1 MKLSLRQKTVCM
13 ILLLA
18 LALTITAAAVGY
30 DVYAGTMD
38 AHYQMLAM
46 NVSKTAA
53 SLVNAEEVGELVAQV
68 MEIYR
73 KDPAP
78 TYDSDEE
85 WAEYLSQYTGISE
98 QESFTTLYDTLYK
111 IKTANNVLSLY
122 ISYMDSESMTGIYII
137 DADKT
142 ETGCPTGTWDIIYP
156 QNYEAMKHP
165 ENGFEA
171 YITDTE
177 EYGWLCS
184 AGAAVL
190 DDSGKA
196 VAHVFTD
203 ISMESVMADRQAFL
217 MRLCAILIGITTVIT
232 LALIKVVN
240 TALVKPINSLASAA
254 SSYVEAKEEGEVS
267 ALALLDIHTG
277 DEVENLSHALKRM
290 ERDINGYIENLTH
303 VTAEKERIGAEL
315 SVATHIQAS
324 MLPCIFPAF
333 PNRREFDI
341 YATMTPAK
349 EVGGDFYDFFLVD
362 DDHLALV
369 MADVSGKGV
378 PAALF
383 MMISKTLLKSAAQSG
398 LSPKAV
404 LEKVNDQL
412 CENNEAEMFVTVWLG
427 ILEISTGKMKC
438 ANAGHEYPSIMRKGG
453 SFELFKDK
461 HGFVLAGM
469 EGARY
474 REYELELDAGDRLVV
489 YTDGVPEATNAS
501 NTLYGTD
508 RMLRALNAAEG
519 GSCRQLLE
527 ALHRDVDE
535 FAGGADQF
543 NDITMLCIEMK
554 SSGMKKIN
562 LAPTLEQLPQATDF
576 FEGILAEAGAS
587 MKVIAQVNVAVD
599 EIFSNIARYS
609 GATGVVLGCSL
620 KDGRATLRFSDNG
633 RPYDPTE
640 KPDPDTTQ
648 SAEEREVGGLGIF
661 MVKKLMDEVTYE
673 YADGSNILTL
683 VKSL

>member
-53 SLVNAEEVGELVAQV
+53 SLVNAEEVRELVAQV

-362 DDHLALV
+362 DDHLAV
-369 MADVSGKGV
+369 VIADVSGKGV

-383 MMISKTLLKSAAQSG
+383 MVIAKTLIKDHTQSG
-398 LSPKAV
+398 KPPEEV
-404 LEKVNDQL
+404 FTEVNRQL
-412 CENNEAEMFVTVWLG
+412 CEANDENLFVTAWMGV
-427 ILEISTGKMKC
+427 LEISTGKLVYV
-438 ANAGHEYPSIMRKGG
+438 NAGHNSPVIGRKNGETEFLR
-453 SFELFKDK
+453 SRP
-461 HGFVLAGM
+461 GFVLAGLDFTK
-469 EGARY
+469 Y
-474 REYELELDAGDRLVV
+474 RAGSLELMPGDLLYL
-489 YTDGVPEATNAS
+489 YTDGVTEAM
-501 NTLYGTD
+501 NTAQELYGEERLKRTLD
-508 RMLRALNAAEG
+508 ANVSAAPEEIFKAVKKD
-519 GSCRQLLE
+519 L
-527 ALHRDVDE
+527 DDFV
-535 FAGGADQF
+535 ADAPQF
-543 NDITMLCIEMK
+543 DDITMLAMRYL
-554 SSGMKKIN
+554 GR
-562 LAPTLEQLPQATDF
+562 
-576 FEGILAEAGAS
+576 EGG
-587 MKVIAQVNVAVD
+587 
-599 EIFSNIARYS
+599 
-609 GATGVVLGCSL
+609 
-620 KDGRATLRFSDNG
+620 
-633 RPYDPTE
+633 
-640 KPDPDTTQ
+640 
-648 SAEEREVGGLGIF
+648 
-661 MVKKLMDEVTYE
+661 
-673 YADGSNILTL
+673 
-683 VKSL
+683 

>member
-53 SLVNAEEVGELVAQV
+53 SLVNAEEVRELVAQV

-73 KDPAP
+73 KDPAT
-78 TYDSDEE
+78 TYDSDKE

-362 DDHLALV
+362 DDHLAV
-369 MADVSGKGV
+369 VIADVSGTGV

-383 MMISKTLLKSAAQSG
+383 MVIAKTLIKDHTQSG
-398 LSPKAV
+398 KPPEEV
-404 LEKVNDQL
+404 FTEVNRQL
-412 CENNEAEMFVTVWLG
+412 CEANDENLFVTAWMGV
-427 ILEISTGKMKC
+427 LEISTGKLVYV
-438 ANAGHEYPSIMRKGG
+438 NAGHNPPVIGRKNGETEFLR
-453 SFELFKDK
+453 SRP
-461 HGFVLAGM
+461 GFVLAGLDFTK
-469 EGARY
+469 Y
-474 REYELELDAGDRLVV
+474 RAGSLELMPGDLLYL
-489 YTDGVPEATNAS
+489 YTDGVTEAM
-501 NTLYGTD
+501 NTAQELYGEERLKRTLD
-508 RMLRALNAAEG
+508 ANVSAAPEEIFKAVKKD
-519 GSCRQLLE
+519 L
-527 ALHRDVDE
+527 DDFV
-535 FAGGADQF
+535 ADAPQF
-543 NDITMLCIEMK
+543 DDITMLAMRYL
-554 SSGMKKIN
+554 GR
-562 LAPTLEQLPQATDF
+562 
-576 FEGILAEAGAS
+576 EGG
-587 MKVIAQVNVAVD
+587 
-599 EIFSNIARYS
+599 
-609 GATGVVLGCSL
+609 
-620 KDGRATLRFSDNG
+620 
-633 RPYDPTE
+633 
-640 KPDPDTTQ
+640 
-648 SAEEREVGGLGIF
+648 
-661 MVKKLMDEVTYE
+661 
-673 YADGSNILTL
+673 
-683 VKSL
+683 

>member
-53 SLVNAEEVGELVAQV
+53 SLVNAEEIRELVAQV

-177 EYGWLCS
+177 EYDWLCS

-362 DDHLALV
+362 DDHLAV
-369 MADVSGKGV
+369 VIADVSGKGV

-383 MMISKTLLKSAAQSG
+383 MVIAKTLIKDHTQSG
-398 LSPKAV
+398 KPPEEV
-404 LEKVNDQL
+404 FTEVNRQL
-412 CENNEAEMFVTVWLG
+412 CEANDENLFVTAWMGV
-427 ILEISTGKMKC
+427 LEISTGKLVYV
-438 ANAGHEYPSIMRKGG
+438 NAGHNPPVIGRKNGETEFLR
-453 SFELFKDK
+453 SRP
-461 HGFVLAGM
+461 GFVLAGLDFTK
-469 EGARY
+469 Y
-474 REYELELDAGDRLVV
+474 RAGSLELMPGDLLYL
-489 YTDGVPEATNAS
+489 YTDGVTEAM
-501 NTLYGTD
+501 NTAQELYGEERLKRTLD
-508 RMLRALNAAEG
+508 ANVSAAPEEIFKAVKKD
-519 GSCRQLLE
+519 LDDFVAE
-527 ALHRDVDE
+527 AP
-535 FAGGADQF
+535 QF
-543 NDITMLCIEMK
+543 DDITMLAMRYL
-554 SSGMKKIN
+554 GR
-562 LAPTLEQLPQATDF
+562 
-576 FEGILAEAGAS
+576 EGG
-587 MKVIAQVNVAVD
+587 
-599 EIFSNIARYS
+599 
-609 GATGVVLGCSL
+609 
-620 KDGRATLRFSDNG
+620 
-633 RPYDPTE
+633 
-640 KPDPDTTQ
+640 
-648 SAEEREVGGLGIF
+648 
-661 MVKKLMDEVTYE
+661 
-673 YADGSNILTL
+673 
-683 VKSL
+683 

>member
-53 SLVNAEEVGELVAQV
+53 SLVNAEEVRELVAQV

-73 KDPAP
+73 KAPAP

-362 DDHLALV
+362 DDHLAV
-369 MADVSGKGV
+369 VIADVSGKGV

-383 MMISKTLLKSAAQSG
+383 MVIAKTLIKDHTQSG
-398 LSPKAV
+398 KPPEEV
-404 LEKVNDQL
+404 FTEVNRQL
-412 CENNEAEMFVTVWLG
+412 CEANDENLFVTAWMGV
-427 ILEISTGKMKC
+427 LEISTGKLVYV
-438 ANAGHEYPSIMRKGG
+438 NAGHNPPVIGRKNGETEFLR
-453 SFELFKDK
+453 SRP
-461 HGFVLAGM
+461 GFVLAGLDFTK
-469 EGARY
+469 Y
-474 REYELELDAGDRLVV
+474 RAGSLELMPGDLLYL
-489 YTDGVPEATNAS
+489 YTDGVTEAM
-501 NTLYGTD
+501 NTAQELYGEERLKRTLD
-508 RMLRALNAAEG
+508 ANVSAAPEEIFKAVKKD
-519 GSCRQLLE
+519 L
-527 ALHRDVDE
+527 DDFV
-535 FAGGADQF
+535 ADAPQF
-543 NDITMLCIEMK
+543 DDITMLAMRYL
-554 SSGMKKIN
+554 GR
-562 LAPTLEQLPQATDF
+562 
-576 FEGILAEAGAS
+576 EGG
-587 MKVIAQVNVAVD
+587 
-599 EIFSNIARYS
+599 
-609 GATGVVLGCSL
+609 
-620 KDGRATLRFSDNG
+620 
-633 RPYDPTE
+633 
-640 KPDPDTTQ
+640 
-648 SAEEREVGGLGIF
+648 
-661 MVKKLMDEVTYE
+661 
-673 YADGSNILTL
+673 
-683 VKSL
+683 

>member
-53 SLVNAEEVGELVAQV
+53 SLVNAEEVRELVAQV

-217 MRLCAILIGITTVIT
+217 MRLCATLIGITTVIT

-362 DDHLALV
+362 DDHLAV
-369 MADVSGKGV
+369 VIADVSGKGV

-383 MMISKTLLKSAAQSG
+383 MVIAKTLIKDHTQSG
-398 LSPKAV
+398 KPPEEV
-404 LEKVNDQL
+404 FTEVNRQL
-412 CENNEAEMFVTVWLG
+412 CEANDENLFVTAWMGV
-427 ILEISTGKMKC
+427 LEISTGKLVYV
-438 ANAGHEYPSIMRKGG
+438 NAGHNPPVIGRKNGETEFLR
-453 SFELFKDK
+453 SRP
-461 HGFVLAGM
+461 GFVLAGLDFTK
-469 EGARY
+469 Y
-474 REYELELDAGDRLVV
+474 RAGSLELMPGDLLYL
-489 YTDGVPEATNAS
+489 YTDGVTEAM
-501 NTLYGTD
+501 NTAQELYGEERLKRTLD
-508 RMLRALNAAEG
+508 ANVSAAPEEIFKAVKKD
-519 GSCRQLLE
+519 L
-527 ALHRDVDE
+527 DDFV
-535 FAGGADQF
+535 ADAPQF
-543 NDITMLCIEMK
+543 DDITMLAMRYL
-554 SSGMKKIN
+554 GR
-562 LAPTLEQLPQATDF
+562 
-576 FEGILAEAGAS
+576 EGG
-587 MKVIAQVNVAVD
+587 
-599 EIFSNIARYS
+599 
-609 GATGVVLGCSL
+609 
-620 KDGRATLRFSDNG
+620 
-633 RPYDPTE
+633 
-640 KPDPDTTQ
+640 
-648 SAEEREVGGLGIF
+648 
-661 MVKKLMDEVTYE
+661 
-673 YADGSNILTL
+673 
-683 VKSL
+683 

>member
-53 SLVNAEEVGELVAQV
+53 SLVNAEEVRELVAQV

-85 WAEYLSQYTGISE
+85 WAEYLSQYTDISE

-362 DDHLALV
+362 DDHLAV
-369 MADVSGKGV
+369 VIADVSGKGV

-383 MMISKTLLKSAAQSG
+383 MVIAKTLIKDHTQSG
-398 LSPKAV
+398 KPPEEV
-404 LEKVNDQL
+404 FTEVNRQL
-412 CENNEAEMFVTVWLG
+412 CEANDENLFVTAWMGV
-427 ILEISTGKMKC
+427 LEISTGKLVYV
-438 ANAGHEYPSIMRKGG
+438 NAGHNPPVIGRKNGETEFLR
-453 SFELFKDK
+453 SRP
-461 HGFVLAGM
+461 GFVLAGLDFTK
-469 EGARY
+469 Y
-474 REYELELDAGDRLVV
+474 RAGSLELMPGDLLYL
-489 YTDGVPEATNAS
+489 YTDGVTEATNTAQE
-501 NTLYGTD
+501 LYGEERLKRTLD
-508 RMLRALNAAEG
+508 ANVSAAPEEIFKAVKKD
-519 GSCRQLLE
+519 L
-527 ALHRDVDE
+527 DDFV
-535 FAGGADQF
+535 ADAPQF
-543 NDITMLCIEMK
+543 DDITMLAMRYL
-554 SSGMKKIN
+554 GR
-562 LAPTLEQLPQATDF
+562 
-576 FEGILAEAGAS
+576 EGG
-587 MKVIAQVNVAVD
+587 
-599 EIFSNIARYS
+599 
-609 GATGVVLGCSL
+609 
-620 KDGRATLRFSDNG
+620 
-633 RPYDPTE
+633 
-640 KPDPDTTQ
+640 
-648 SAEEREVGGLGIF
+648 
-661 MVKKLMDEVTYE
+661 
-673 YADGSNILTL
+673 
-683 VKSL
+683 

>member
-38 AHYQMLAM
+38 AHYQMLAI

-362 DDHLALV
+362 DDHLAV
-369 MADVSGKGV
+369 VIADVSGKGV

-383 MMISKTLLKSAAQSG
+383 MVIAKTLIKDHTQSG
-398 LSPKAV
+398 KPPEEV
-404 LEKVNDQL
+404 FTEVNRQL
-412 CENNEAEMFVTVWLG
+412 CEANDENLFVTAWMGV
-427 ILEISTGKMKC
+427 LEISTGKLVYV
-438 ANAGHEYPSIMRKGG
+438 NAGHNPPVIGRKNGETEFLR
-453 SFELFKDK
+453 SRP
-461 HGFVLAGM
+461 GFVLAGLDFTK
-469 EGARY
+469 Y
-474 REYELELDAGDRLVV
+474 RAGSLELMPGDLLYL
-489 YTDGVPEATNAS
+489 YTDGVTEAM
-501 NTLYGTD
+501 NTAQELYGEERLKRTLD
-508 RMLRALNAAEG
+508 ANVSAAPEEIFKAVKKD
-519 GSCRQLLE
+519 L
-527 ALHRDVDE
+527 DDFV
-535 FAGGADQF
+535 ADAPQF
-543 NDITMLCIEMK
+543 DDITMLAMRYL
-554 SSGMKKIN
+554 GR
-562 LAPTLEQLPQATDF
+562 
-576 FEGILAEAGAS
+576 EGG
-587 MKVIAQVNVAVD
+587 
-599 EIFSNIARYS
+599 
-609 GATGVVLGCSL
+609 
-620 KDGRATLRFSDNG
+620 
-633 RPYDPTE
+633 
-640 KPDPDTTQ
+640 
-648 SAEEREVGGLGIF
+648 
-661 MVKKLMDEVTYE
+661 
-673 YADGSNILTL
+673 
-683 VKSL
+683 

>member
-53 SLVNAEEVGELVAQV
+53 SLVNAEEVRELVAQV

-78 TYDSDEE
+78 TYDSDEA

-184 AGAAVL
+184 AGAALL

-362 DDHLALV
+362 DDHLAV
-369 MADVSGKGV
+369 VIADVSGKGV

-383 MMISKTLLKSAAQSG
+383 MVIAKTLIKDHTQSG
-398 LSPKAV
+398 KPPEEV
-404 LEKVNDQL
+404 FTEVNRQL
-412 CENNEAEMFVTVWLG
+412 CEANDENLFVTAWMGV
-427 ILEISTGKMKC
+427 LEISTGKLVYV
-438 ANAGHEYPSIMRKGG
+438 NAGHNPPVIGRKNGETEFLR
-453 SFELFKDK
+453 SRP
-461 HGFVLAGM
+461 GFVLAGLDFTK
-469 EGARY
+469 Y
-474 REYELELDAGDRLVV
+474 RAGSLELMPGDLLYL
-489 YTDGVPEATNAS
+489 YTDGVTEAM
-501 NTLYGTD
+501 NTAQELYGEERLKRTLD
-508 RMLRALNAAEG
+508 ANVSAAPEEIFKAVKKD
-519 GSCRQLLE
+519 L
-527 ALHRDVDE
+527 DDFV
-535 FAGGADQF
+535 ADAPQF
-543 NDITMLCIEMK
+543 DDITMLAMRYL
-554 SSGMKKIN
+554 GR
-562 LAPTLEQLPQATDF
+562 
-576 FEGILAEAGAS
+576 EGG
-587 MKVIAQVNVAVD
+587 
-599 EIFSNIARYS
+599 
-609 GATGVVLGCSL
+609 
-620 KDGRATLRFSDNG
+620 
-633 RPYDPTE
+633 
-640 KPDPDTTQ
+640 
-648 SAEEREVGGLGIF
+648 
-661 MVKKLMDEVTYE
+661 
-673 YADGSNILTL
+673 
-683 VKSL
+683 

>member
-53 SLVNAEEVGELVAQV
+53 SLVNAEEVRELVAQV

-111 IKTANNVLSLY
+111 IKPANNVLSLY

-362 DDHLALV
+362 DDHLAV
-369 MADVSGKGV
+369 VIADVSGKGV

-383 MMISKTLLKSAAQSG
+383 MVIAKTLIKDHTQSG
-398 LSPKAV
+398 KPPEEV
-404 LEKVNDQL
+404 FTEVNRQL
-412 CENNEAEMFVTVWLG
+412 CEANDENLFVTAWMGV
-427 ILEISTGKMKC
+427 LEISTGKLVYV
-438 ANAGHEYPSIMRKGG
+438 NAGHNPPVIGRKNGETEFLR
-453 SFELFKDK
+453 SRP
-461 HGFVLAGM
+461 GFVLAGLDFTK
-469 EGARY
+469 Y
-474 REYELELDAGDRLVV
+474 RAGSLELMPGDLLYL
-489 YTDGVPEATNAS
+489 YTDGVTEAM
-501 NTLYGTD
+501 NTAQELYGEERLKRTLD
-508 RMLRALNAAEG
+508 ANVSAAPEEIFKAVKKD
-519 GSCRQLLE
+519 L
-527 ALHRDVDE
+527 DDFV
-535 FAGGADQF
+535 ADAPQF
-543 NDITMLCIEMK
+543 DDITMLAMRYL
-554 SSGMKKIN
+554 GR
-562 LAPTLEQLPQATDF
+562 
-576 FEGILAEAGAS
+576 EGG
-587 MKVIAQVNVAVD
+587 
-599 EIFSNIARYS
+599 
-609 GATGVVLGCSL
+609 
-620 KDGRATLRFSDNG
+620 
-633 RPYDPTE
+633 
-640 KPDPDTTQ
+640 
-648 SAEEREVGGLGIF
+648 
-661 MVKKLMDEVTYE
+661 
-673 YADGSNILTL
+673 
-683 VKSL
+683 

>member
-78 TYDSDEE
+78 TYDSDEA

-240 TALVKPINSLASAA
+240 AALVKPINSLASAA

-362 DDHLALV
+362 DDHLAV
-369 MADVSGKGV
+369 VIADVSGKGV

-383 MMISKTLLKSAAQSG
+383 MVIAKTLIKDHTQSG
-398 LSPKAV
+398 KPPEEV
-404 LEKVNDQL
+404 FTEVNRQL
-412 CENNEAEMFVTVWLG
+412 CEANDENLFVTAWMGV
-427 ILEISTGKMKC
+427 LEISTGKLVYV
-438 ANAGHEYPSIMRKGG
+438 NAGHNPPVIGRKNGETEFLR
-453 SFELFKDK
+453 SRP
-461 HGFVLAGM
+461 GFVLAGLDFTK
-469 EGARY
+469 Y
-474 REYELELDAGDRLVV
+474 RAGSLELMPGDLLYL
-489 YTDGVPEATNAS
+489 YTDGVTEAM
-501 NTLYGTD
+501 NTAQELYGEERLKRTLD
-508 RMLRALNAAEG
+508 ANVSAAPEEIFKAVKKD
-519 GSCRQLLE
+519 L
-527 ALHRDVDE
+527 DDFV
-535 FAGGADQF
+535 ADAPQF
-543 NDITMLCIEMK
+543 DDITMLAMRYL
-554 SSGMKKIN
+554 GR
-562 LAPTLEQLPQATDF
+562 
-576 FEGILAEAGAS
+576 EGG
-587 MKVIAQVNVAVD
+587 
-599 EIFSNIARYS
+599 
-609 GATGVVLGCSL
+609 
-620 KDGRATLRFSDNG
+620 
-633 RPYDPTE
+633 
-640 KPDPDTTQ
+640 
-648 SAEEREVGGLGIF
+648 
-661 MVKKLMDEVTYE
+661 
-673 YADGSNILTL
+673 
-683 VKSL
+683 

>member
-73 KDPAP
+73 KDLAP

-362 DDHLALV
+362 DDHLAV
-369 MADVSGKGV
+369 VIADVSGKGV

-383 MMISKTLLKSAAQSG
+383 MVIAKTLIKDHTQSG
-398 LSPKAV
+398 KPPEEV
-404 LEKVNDQL
+404 FTEVNRQL
-412 CENNEAEMFVTVWLG
+412 CEANDENLFVTAWMGV
-427 ILEISTGKMKC
+427 LEISTGKLVYV
-438 ANAGHEYPSIMRKGG
+438 NAGHNPPVIGRKNGETEFLR
-453 SFELFKDK
+453 SRP
-461 HGFVLAGM
+461 GFVLAGLDFTK
-469 EGARY
+469 Y
-474 REYELELDAGDRLVV
+474 RAGSLELMPGDLLYL
-489 YTDGVPEATNAS
+489 YTDGVTEAM
-501 NTLYGTD
+501 NTAQELYGEERLKRTLD
-508 RMLRALNAAEG
+508 ANVSAAPEEIFKAVKKD
-519 GSCRQLLE
+519 L
-527 ALHRDVDE
+527 DDFV
-535 FAGGADQF
+535 ADAPQF
-543 NDITMLCIEMK
+543 DDITMLAMRYL
-554 SSGMKKIN
+554 GR
-562 LAPTLEQLPQATDF
+562 
-576 FEGILAEAGAS
+576 EGG
-587 MKVIAQVNVAVD
+587 
-599 EIFSNIARYS
+599 
-609 GATGVVLGCSL
+609 
-620 KDGRATLRFSDNG
+620 
-633 RPYDPTE
+633 
-640 KPDPDTTQ
+640 
-648 SAEEREVGGLGIF
+648 
-661 MVKKLMDEVTYE
+661 
-673 YADGSNILTL
+673 
-683 VKSL
+683 

>member
-53 SLVNAEEVGELVAQV
+53 SLVNAEEVRELVAQV
-68 MEIYR
+68 MEVYR

-362 DDHLALV
+362 DDHLAV
-369 MADVSGKGV
+369 VIADVSGKGV

-383 MMISKTLLKSAAQSG
+383 MVIAKTLIKDHTQSG
-398 LSPKAV
+398 KPPEEV
-404 LEKVNDQL
+404 FTEVNRQL
-412 CENNEAEMFVTVWLG
+412 CEANDENLFVTAWMGV
-427 ILEISTGKMKC
+427 LEISTGKLVYV
-438 ANAGHEYPSIMRKGG
+438 NAGHNPPVIGRKNGETEFLR
-453 SFELFKDK
+453 SRP
-461 HGFVLAGM
+461 GFVLAGLDFTK
-469 EGARY
+469 Y
-474 REYELELDAGDRLVV
+474 RAGSLELMPGDLLYL
-489 YTDGVPEATNAS
+489 YTDGVTEAM
-501 NTLYGTD
+501 NTAQELYGEERLKRTLD
-508 RMLRALNAAEG
+508 ANVSAAPEEIFKAVKKD
-519 GSCRQLLE
+519 L
-527 ALHRDVDE
+527 DDFV
-535 FAGGADQF
+535 ADAPQF
-543 NDITMLCIEMK
+543 DDITMLAMRYL
-554 SSGMKKIN
+554 GR
-562 LAPTLEQLPQATDF
+562 
-576 FEGILAEAGAS
+576 EGG
-587 MKVIAQVNVAVD
+587 
-599 EIFSNIARYS
+599 
-609 GATGVVLGCSL
+609 
-620 KDGRATLRFSDNG
+620 
-633 RPYDPTE
+633 
-640 KPDPDTTQ
+640 
-648 SAEEREVGGLGIF
+648 
-661 MVKKLMDEVTYE
+661 
-673 YADGSNILTL
+673 
-683 VKSL
+683 

>member
-53 SLVNAEEVGELVAQV
+53 SLVNAEEVRELVAQV

-315 SVATHIQAS
+315 RVATHIQAS

-362 DDHLALV
+362 DDHLAV
-369 MADVSGKGV
+369 VIADVSGKGV

-383 MMISKTLLKSAAQSG
+383 MVIAKTLIKDHTQSG
-398 LSPKAV
+398 KPPEEV
-404 LEKVNDQL
+404 FTEVNRQL
-412 CENNEAEMFVTVWLG
+412 CEANDENLFVTAWMGV
-427 ILEISTGKMKC
+427 LEISTGKLVYV
-438 ANAGHEYPSIMRKGG
+438 NAGHNPPVIGRKNGETEFLR
-453 SFELFKDK
+453 SRP
-461 HGFVLAGM
+461 GFVLAGLDFTK
-469 EGARY
+469 Y
-474 REYELELDAGDRLVV
+474 RAGSLELMPGDLLYL
-489 YTDGVPEATNAS
+489 YTDGVTEAM
-501 NTLYGTD
+501 NTAQELYGEERLKRTLD
-508 RMLRALNAAEG
+508 ANVSAAPEEIFKAVKKD
-519 GSCRQLLE
+519 L
-527 ALHRDVDE
+527 DDFV
-535 FAGGADQF
+535 ADAPQF
-543 NDITMLCIEMK
+543 DDITMLAMRYL
-554 SSGMKKIN
+554 GR
-562 LAPTLEQLPQATDF
+562 
-576 FEGILAEAGAS
+576 EGG
-587 MKVIAQVNVAVD
+587 
-599 EIFSNIARYS
+599 
-609 GATGVVLGCSL
+609 
-620 KDGRATLRFSDNG
+620 
-633 RPYDPTE
+633 
-640 KPDPDTTQ
+640 
-648 SAEEREVGGLGIF
+648 
-661 MVKKLMDEVTYE
+661 
-673 YADGSNILTL
+673 
-683 VKSL
+683 

>member
-73 KDPAP
+73 KDLAP

-362 DDHLALV
+362 DDHLAV
-369 MADVSGKGV
+369 VIADVSGKGV

-383 MMISKTLLKSAAQSG
+383 MVIAKTLIKDHTQSG
-398 LSPKAV
+398 KPPEEV
-404 LEKVNDQL
+404 FTEVIRQL
-412 CENNEAEMFVTVWLG
+412 CEAYDENLFVTAWMGV
-427 ILEISTGKMKC
+427 LEISTGKLVYV
-438 ANAGHEYPSIMRKGG
+438 NAGHNPPVIGRKNGETEFLR
-453 SFELFKDK
+453 SRP
-461 HGFVLAGM
+461 GFVLAGLDFTK
-469 EGARY
+469 Y
-474 REYELELDAGDRLVV
+474 RAGSLELMPGDLLYL
-489 YTDGVPEATNAS
+489 YTDGVTEAM
-501 NTLYGTD
+501 NTAQELYGEERLKRTLD
-508 RMLRALNAAEG
+508 ANVSAAPEEIFKAVKKD
-519 GSCRQLLE
+519 L
-527 ALHRDVDE
+527 DDFV
-535 FAGGADQF
+535 ADAPQF
-543 NDITMLCIEMK
+543 DDITMLAMRYL
-554 SSGMKKIN
+554 GR
-562 LAPTLEQLPQATDF
+562 
-576 FEGILAEAGAS
+576 EGG
-587 MKVIAQVNVAVD
+587 
-599 EIFSNIARYS
+599 
-609 GATGVVLGCSL
+609 
-620 KDGRATLRFSDNG
+620 
-633 RPYDPTE
+633 
-640 KPDPDTTQ
+640 
-648 SAEEREVGGLGIF
+648 
-661 MVKKLMDEVTYE
+661 
-673 YADGSNILTL
+673 
-683 VKSL
+683 

>member
-240 TALVKPINSLASAA
+240 AALVKPINSLASAA

-362 DDHLALV
+362 DDHLAV
-369 MADVSGKGV
+369 VIADVSGKGV

-383 MMISKTLLKSAAQSG
+383 MVIAKTLIKDHTQSG
-398 LSPKAV
+398 KPPEEV
-404 LEKVNDQL
+404 FTEVNRQL
-412 CENNEAEMFVTVWLG
+412 CEANDENLFVTAWMGV
-427 ILEISTGKMKC
+427 LEISTGKLVYV
-438 ANAGHEYPSIMRKGG
+438 NAGHNPPVIGRKNGETEFLR
-453 SFELFKDK
+453 SRP
-461 HGFVLAGM
+461 GFVLAGLDFTK
-469 EGARY
+469 Y
-474 REYELELDAGDRLVV
+474 RAGSLELMPGDLLYL
-489 YTDGVPEATNAS
+489 YTDGVTEAM
-501 NTLYGTD
+501 NTAQELYGEERLKRTLD
-508 RMLRALNAAEG
+508 ANVSAAPEEIFKAVKKD
-519 GSCRQLLE
+519 L
-527 ALHRDVDE
+527 DDFV
-535 FAGGADQF
+535 ADAPQF
-543 NDITMLCIEMK
+543 DDITMLAMRYL
-554 SSGMKKIN
+554 GR
-562 LAPTLEQLPQATDF
+562 
-576 FEGILAEAGAS
+576 EGG
-587 MKVIAQVNVAVD
+587 
-599 EIFSNIARYS
+599 
-609 GATGVVLGCSL
+609 
-620 KDGRATLRFSDNG
+620 
-633 RPYDPTE
+633 
-640 KPDPDTTQ
+640 
-648 SAEEREVGGLGIF
+648 
-661 MVKKLMDEVTYE
+661 
-673 YADGSNILTL
+673 
-683 VKSL
+683 

>member
-362 DDHLALV
+362 DDQLAV
-369 MADVSGKGV
+369 VIADVSGKGV

-383 MMISKTLLKSAAQSG
+383 MVIAKTLIKDHTQSG
-398 LSPKAV
+398 KPPEEV
-404 LEKVNDQL
+404 FTEVNRQL
-412 CENNEAEMFVTVWLG
+412 CEANDENLFVTAWMGV
-427 ILEISTGKMKC
+427 LEISTGKLVYV
-438 ANAGHEYPSIMRKGG
+438 NAGHNPPVIGRKNGETEFLR
-453 SFELFKDK
+453 SRP
-461 HGFVLAGM
+461 GFVLAGLDFTK
-469 EGARY
+469 Y
-474 REYELELDAGDRLVV
+474 RAGSLELMPGDLLYL
-489 YTDGVPEATNAS
+489 YTDGVTEAM
-501 NTLYGTD
+501 NTAQELYGEERLKRTLD
-508 RMLRALNAAEG
+508 ANVSAAPEEIFKAVKKD
-519 GSCRQLLE
+519 L
-527 ALHRDVDE
+527 DDFV
-535 FAGGADQF
+535 ADAPQF
-543 NDITMLCIEMK
+543 DDITMLAMRYL
-554 SSGMKKIN
+554 GR
-562 LAPTLEQLPQATDF
+562 
-576 FEGILAEAGAS
+576 EGG
-587 MKVIAQVNVAVD
+587 
-599 EIFSNIARYS
+599 
-609 GATGVVLGCSL
+609 
-620 KDGRATLRFSDNG
+620 
-633 RPYDPTE
+633 
-640 KPDPDTTQ
+640 
-648 SAEEREVGGLGIF
+648 
-661 MVKKLMDEVTYE
+661 
-673 YADGSNILTL
+673 
-683 VKSL
+683 

>member
-53 SLVNAEEVGELVAQV
+53 SLVNAEEIRELVAQV

-362 DDHLALV
+362 DDHLAV
-369 MADVSGKGV
+369 VIADVSGKGV

-383 MMISKTLLKSAAQSG
+383 MVIAKTLIKDHTQSG
-398 LSPKAV
+398 KPPEEV
-404 LEKVNDQL
+404 FTEVNRQL
-412 CENNEAEMFVTVWLG
+412 CEANDENLFVTAWMGV
-427 ILEISTGKMKC
+427 LEISTGKLVYV
-438 ANAGHEYPSIMRKGG
+438 NAGHNPPVIGRKNGETEFLR
-453 SFELFKDK
+453 SRP
-461 HGFVLAGM
+461 GFVLAGLDFTK
-469 EGARY
+469 Y
-474 REYELELDAGDRLVV
+474 RAGSLELMPGDLLYL
-489 YTDGVPEATNAS
+489 YTDGVTEAM
-501 NTLYGTD
+501 NTAQELYGEERLKRTLD
-508 RMLRALNAAEG
+508 ANVSAAPEEIFKAVKKD
-519 GSCRQLLE
+519 L
-527 ALHRDVDE
+527 DDFV
-535 FAGGADQF
+535 ADAPQF
-543 NDITMLCIEMK
+543 DDITMLAMRYL
-554 SSGMKKIN
+554 GR
-562 LAPTLEQLPQATDF
+562 
-576 FEGILAEAGAS
+576 EGG
-587 MKVIAQVNVAVD
+587 
-599 EIFSNIARYS
+599 
-609 GATGVVLGCSL
+609 
-620 KDGRATLRFSDNG
+620 
-633 RPYDPTE
+633 
-640 KPDPDTTQ
+640 
-648 SAEEREVGGLGIF
+648 
-661 MVKKLMDEVTYE
+661 
-673 YADGSNILTL
+673 
-683 VKSL
+683 

>member
-53 SLVNAEEVGELVAQV
+53 SLVNAEEVRELVAQV

-184 AGAAVL
+184 AGAALL

-362 DDHLALV
+362 DDHLAV
-369 MADVSGKGV
+369 VIADVSGKGV

-383 MMISKTLLKSAAQSG
+383 MVIAKTLIKDHTQSG
-398 LSPKAV
+398 KPPEEV
-404 LEKVNDQL
+404 FTEVNRQL
-412 CENNEAEMFVTVWLG
+412 CEANDENLFVTAWMGV
-427 ILEISTGKMKC
+427 LEISTGKLVYV
-438 ANAGHEYPSIMRKGG
+438 NAGHNPPVIGRKNGETEFLR
-453 SFELFKDK
+453 SRP
-461 HGFVLAGM
+461 GFVLAGLDFTK
-469 EGARY
+469 Y
-474 REYELELDAGDRLVV
+474 RAGSLELMPGDLLYL
-489 YTDGVPEATNAS
+489 YTDGVTEAM
-501 NTLYGTD
+501 NTAQELYGEERLKRTLD
-508 RMLRALNAAEG
+508 ANVSAAPEEIFKAVKKD
-519 GSCRQLLE
+519 L
-527 ALHRDVDE
+527 DDFV
-535 FAGGADQF
+535 ADAPQF
-543 NDITMLCIEMK
+543 DDITMLAMRYL
-554 SSGMKKIN
+554 GR
-562 LAPTLEQLPQATDF
+562 
-576 FEGILAEAGAS
+576 EGG
-587 MKVIAQVNVAVD
+587 
-599 EIFSNIARYS
+599 
-609 GATGVVLGCSL
+609 
-620 KDGRATLRFSDNG
+620 
-633 RPYDPTE
+633 
-640 KPDPDTTQ
+640 
-648 SAEEREVGGLGIF
+648 
-661 MVKKLMDEVTYE
+661 
-673 YADGSNILTL
+673 
-683 VKSL
+683 

>member
-53 SLVNAEEVGELVAQV
+53 SLVNAEEVRELVAQV

-240 TALVKPINSLASAA
+240 AALVKPINSLASAA

-362 DDHLALV
+362 DDHLAV
-369 MADVSGKGV
+369 VIADVSGKGV

-383 MMISKTLLKSAAQSG
+383 MVIAKTLIKDHTQSG
-398 LSPKAV
+398 KPPEEV
-404 LEKVNDQL
+404 FTEVNRQL
-412 CENNEAEMFVTVWLG
+412 CEANDENLFVTAWMGV
-427 ILEISTGKMKC
+427 LEISTGKLVYV
-438 ANAGHEYPSIMRKGG
+438 NAGHNPPVIGRKNGETEFLR
-453 SFELFKDK
+453 SRP
-461 HGFVLAGM
+461 GFVLAGLDFTK
-469 EGARY
+469 Y
-474 REYELELDAGDRLVV
+474 RAGSLELMPGDLLYL
-489 YTDGVPEATNAS
+489 YTDGVTEAM
-501 NTLYGTD
+501 NTAQELYGEERLKRTLD
-508 RMLRALNAAEG
+508 ANVSAAPEEIFKAVKKD
-519 GSCRQLLE
+519 L
-527 ALHRDVDE
+527 DDFV
-535 FAGGADQF
+535 ADAPQF
-543 NDITMLCIEMK
+543 DDITMLAMRYL
-554 SSGMKKIN
+554 GR
-562 LAPTLEQLPQATDF
+562 
-576 FEGILAEAGAS
+576 EGG
-587 MKVIAQVNVAVD
+587 
-599 EIFSNIARYS
+599 
-609 GATGVVLGCSL
+609 
-620 KDGRATLRFSDNG
+620 
-633 RPYDPTE
+633 
-640 KPDPDTTQ
+640 
-648 SAEEREVGGLGIF
+648 
-661 MVKKLMDEVTYE
+661 
-673 YADGSNILTL
+673 
-683 VKSL
+683 

>member
-53 SLVNAEEVGELVAQV
+53 SLVNAEEVRELVAQV

-122 ISYMDSESMTGIYII
+122 ISYMDSDSMTGIYII

-362 DDHLALV
+362 DDHLAV
-369 MADVSGKGV
+369 VIADVSGKGV

-383 MMISKTLLKSAAQSG
+383 MVIAKTLIKDHTQSG
-398 LSPKAV
+398 KPPEEV
-404 LEKVNDQL
+404 FTEVNRQL
-412 CENNEAEMFVTVWLG
+412 CEANDENLFVTAWMGV
-427 ILEISTGKMKC
+427 LEISTGKLVYV
-438 ANAGHEYPSIMRKGG
+438 NAGHNPPVIGRKNWETEFLR
-453 SFELFKDK
+453 SRP
-461 HGFVLAGM
+461 GFVLAGLDFTK
-469 EGARY
+469 Y
-474 REYELELDAGDRLVV
+474 RAGSLELMPGDLLYL
-489 YTDGVPEATNAS
+489 YTDGVTEAM
-501 NTLYGTD
+501 NTAQELYGEERLKRTLD
-508 RMLRALNAAEG
+508 ANVSAAPEEIFKAVKKD
-519 GSCRQLLE
+519 L
-527 ALHRDVDE
+527 DDFV
-535 FAGGADQF
+535 ADAPQF
-543 NDITMLCIEMK
+543 DDITMLAMRYL
-554 SSGMKKIN
+554 GR
-562 LAPTLEQLPQATDF
+562 
-576 FEGILAEAGAS
+576 EGG
-587 MKVIAQVNVAVD
+587 
-599 EIFSNIARYS
+599 
-609 GATGVVLGCSL
+609 
-620 KDGRATLRFSDNG
+620 
-633 RPYDPTE
+633 
-640 KPDPDTTQ
+640 
-648 SAEEREVGGLGIF
+648 
-661 MVKKLMDEVTYE
+661 
-673 YADGSNILTL
+673 
-683 VKSL
+683 

>member
-53 SLVNAEEVGELVAQV
+53 SLVNAEEVRELVAQV

-349 EVGGDFYDFFLVD
+349 EVCGDFYDFFLVD
-362 DDHLALV
+362 DDHLAV
-369 MADVSGKGV
+369 VIADVSGKGV

-383 MMISKTLLKSAAQSG
+383 MVIAKTLIKDHTQSG
-398 LSPKAV
+398 KPPEEV
-404 LEKVNDQL
+404 FTEVNRQL
-412 CENNEAEMFVTVWLG
+412 CEANDENLFVTAWMGV
-427 ILEISTGKMKC
+427 LEISTGKLVYV
-438 ANAGHEYPSIMRKGG
+438 NAGHNPPVIGRKNGETEFLR
-453 SFELFKDK
+453 SRP
-461 HGFVLAGM
+461 GFVLAGLDFTK
-469 EGARY
+469 Y
-474 REYELELDAGDRLVV
+474 RAGSLELMPGDLLYL
-489 YTDGVPEATNAS
+489 YTDGVTEAM
-501 NTLYGTD
+501 NTAQELYGEERLKRTLD
-508 RMLRALNAAEG
+508 ANVSAAPEEIFKAVKKD
-519 GSCRQLLE
+519 L
-527 ALHRDVDE
+527 DDFV
-535 FAGGADQF
+535 ADAPQF
-543 NDITMLCIEMK
+543 DDITMLAMRYL
-554 SSGMKKIN
+554 GR
-562 LAPTLEQLPQATDF
+562 
-576 FEGILAEAGAS
+576 EGG
-587 MKVIAQVNVAVD
+587 
-599 EIFSNIARYS
+599 
-609 GATGVVLGCSL
+609 
-620 KDGRATLRFSDNG
+620 
-633 RPYDPTE
+633 
-640 KPDPDTTQ
+640 
-648 SAEEREVGGLGIF
+648 
-661 MVKKLMDEVTYE
+661 
-673 YADGSNILTL
+673 
-683 VKSL
+683 

>member
-53 SLVNAEEVGELVAQV
+53 SLVNAEEVRELVAQV

-73 KDPAP
+73 KYPAP
-78 TYDSDEE
+78 TYDSDEA

-362 DDHLALV
+362 DDHLAV
-369 MADVSGKGV
+369 VIADVSGKGV

-383 MMISKTLLKSAAQSG
+383 MVIAKTLIKDHTQSG
-398 LSPKAV
+398 KPPEEV
-404 LEKVNDQL
+404 FTEVNRQL
-412 CENNEAEMFVTVWLG
+412 CEANDENLFVTAWMGV
-427 ILEISTGKMKC
+427 LEISTGKLVYV
-438 ANAGHEYPSIMRKGG
+438 NAGHNPPVIGRKNGETEFLR
-453 SFELFKDK
+453 SRP
-461 HGFVLAGM
+461 GFVLAGLDFTK
-469 EGARY
+469 Y
-474 REYELELDAGDRLVV
+474 RAGRLELMPGDLLYL
-489 YTDGVPEATNAS
+489 YTDGVTEAM
-501 NTLYGTD
+501 NTAQELYGEERLKRTLD
-508 RMLRALNAAEG
+508 ANVSAAPEEIFKAVKKD
-519 GSCRQLLE
+519 L
-527 ALHRDVDE
+527 DDFV
-535 FAGGADQF
+535 ADAPQF
-543 NDITMLCIEMK
+543 DDITMLAMRYL
-554 SSGMKKIN
+554 GR
-562 LAPTLEQLPQATDF
+562 
-576 FEGILAEAGAS
+576 EGG
-587 MKVIAQVNVAVD
+587 
-599 EIFSNIARYS
+599 
-609 GATGVVLGCSL
+609 
-620 KDGRATLRFSDNG
+620 
-633 RPYDPTE
+633 
-640 KPDPDTTQ
+640 
-648 SAEEREVGGLGIF
+648 
-661 MVKKLMDEVTYE
+661 
-673 YADGSNILTL
+673 
-683 VKSL
+683 

>member
-85 WAEYLSQYTGISE
+85 GAEYLSQYTGISE

-362 DDHLALV
+362 DDHLAV
-369 MADVSGKGV
+369 VIADVSGKGV

-383 MMISKTLLKSAAQSG
+383 MVIAKTLIKDHTQSG
-398 LSPKAV
+398 KPPEEV
-404 LEKVNDQL
+404 FTEVNRQL
-412 CENNEAEMFVTVWLG
+412 CEANDENLFVTAWMGV
-427 ILEISTGKMKC
+427 LEISTGKLVYV
-438 ANAGHEYPSIMRKGG
+438 NAGHNPPVIGRKNGETEFLR
-453 SFELFKDK
+453 SRP
-461 HGFVLAGM
+461 GFVLAGLDFTK
-469 EGARY
+469 Y
-474 REYELELDAGDRLVV
+474 RAGSLELMPGDLLYL
-489 YTDGVPEATNAS
+489 YTDGVTEAM
-501 NTLYGTD
+501 NTAQELYGEERLKRTLD
-508 RMLRALNAAEG
+508 ANVSAAPEEIFKAVKKD
-519 GSCRQLLE
+519 L
-527 ALHRDVDE
+527 DDFV
-535 FAGGADQF
+535 ADAPQF
-543 NDITMLCIEMK
+543 DDITMLAMRYL
-554 SSGMKKIN
+554 GR
-562 LAPTLEQLPQATDF
+562 
-576 FEGILAEAGAS
+576 EGG
-587 MKVIAQVNVAVD
+587 
-599 EIFSNIARYS
+599 
-609 GATGVVLGCSL
+609 
-620 KDGRATLRFSDNG
+620 
-633 RPYDPTE
+633 
-640 KPDPDTTQ
+640 
-648 SAEEREVGGLGIF
+648 
-661 MVKKLMDEVTYE
+661 
-673 YADGSNILTL
+673 
-683 VKSL
+683 

>member
-53 SLVNAEEVGELVAQV
+53 SLVNAEEIRELVAQV

-78 TYDSDEE
+78 TYDSDEA

-362 DDHLALV
+362 DDHLAV
-369 MADVSGKGV
+369 VIADVSGKGV

-383 MMISKTLLKSAAQSG
+383 MVIAKTLIKDHTQSG
-398 LSPKAV
+398 KPPEEV
-404 LEKVNDQL
+404 FTEVNRQL
-412 CENNEAEMFVTVWLG
+412 CEANDENLFVTAWMGV
-427 ILEISTGKMKC
+427 LEISTGKLVYV
-438 ANAGHEYPSIMRKGG
+438 NAGHNPPVIGRKNGETEFLR
-453 SFELFKDK
+453 SRP
-461 HGFVLAGM
+461 GFVLAGLDFTK
-469 EGARY
+469 Y
-474 REYELELDAGDRLVV
+474 RAGSLELMPGDLLYL
-489 YTDGVPEATNAS
+489 YTDGVTEAM
-501 NTLYGTD
+501 NTAQELYGEERLKRTLD
-508 RMLRALNAAEG
+508 ANVSAAPEEIFKAVKKD
-519 GSCRQLLE
+519 L
-527 ALHRDVDE
+527 DDFV
-535 FAGGADQF
+535 ADAPQF
-543 NDITMLCIEMK
+543 DDITMLAMRYL
-554 SSGMKKIN
+554 GR
-562 LAPTLEQLPQATDF
+562 
-576 FEGILAEAGAS
+576 EGG
-587 MKVIAQVNVAVD
+587 
-599 EIFSNIARYS
+599 
-609 GATGVVLGCSL
+609 
-620 KDGRATLRFSDNG
+620 
-633 RPYDPTE
+633 
-640 KPDPDTTQ
+640 
-648 SAEEREVGGLGIF
+648 
-661 MVKKLMDEVTYE
+661 
-673 YADGSNILTL
+673 
-683 VKSL
+683 

>member
-53 SLVNAEEVGELVAQV
+53 SLVNAEEVRELVAQV

-315 SVATHIQAS
+315 SVATHIQAT

-362 DDHLALV
+362 DDHLAV
-369 MADVSGKGV
+369 VIADVSGKGV

-383 MMISKTLLKSAAQSG
+383 MVIAKTLIKDHTQSG
-398 LSPKAV
+398 KPPEEV
-404 LEKVNDQL
+404 FTEVNRQL
-412 CENNEAEMFVTVWLG
+412 CEANDENLFVTAWMGV
-427 ILEISTGKMKC
+427 LEISTGKLVYV
-438 ANAGHEYPSIMRKGG
+438 NAGHNPPVIGRKNGETEFLR
-453 SFELFKDK
+453 SRP
-461 HGFVLAGM
+461 GFVLAGLDFTK
-469 EGARY
+469 Y
-474 REYELELDAGDRLVV
+474 RAGSLELMPGDLLYL
-489 YTDGVPEATNAS
+489 YTDGVTEAM
-501 NTLYGTD
+501 NTAQELYGEERLKRTLD
-508 RMLRALNAAEG
+508 ANVSAAPEEIFKAVKKD
-519 GSCRQLLE
+519 L
-527 ALHRDVDE
+527 DDFV
-535 FAGGADQF
+535 ADAPQF
-543 NDITMLCIEMK
+543 DDITMLAMRYL
-554 SSGMKKIN
+554 GR
-562 LAPTLEQLPQATDF
+562 
-576 FEGILAEAGAS
+576 EGG
-587 MKVIAQVNVAVD
+587 
-599 EIFSNIARYS
+599 
-609 GATGVVLGCSL
+609 
-620 KDGRATLRFSDNG
+620 
-633 RPYDPTE
+633 
-640 KPDPDTTQ
+640 
-648 SAEEREVGGLGIF
+648 
-661 MVKKLMDEVTYE
+661 
-673 YADGSNILTL
+673 
-683 VKSL
+683 

>member
-177 EYGWLCS
+177 EYDWLCS

-362 DDHLALV
+362 DDHLAV
-369 MADVSGKGV
+369 VIADVSGKGV

-383 MMISKTLLKSAAQSG
+383 MVIAKTLIKDHTQSG
-398 LSPKAV
+398 KPPEEV
-404 LEKVNDQL
+404 FTEVNRQL
-412 CENNEAEMFVTVWLG
+412 CEANDENLFVTAWMGV
-427 ILEISTGKMKC
+427 LEISTGKLVYV
-438 ANAGHEYPSIMRKGG
+438 NAGHNPPVIGRKNGETEFLR
-453 SFELFKDK
+453 SRP
-461 HGFVLAGM
+461 GFVLAGLDFTK
-469 EGARY
+469 Y
-474 REYELELDAGDRLVV
+474 RAGSLELMPGDLLYL
-489 YTDGVPEATNAS
+489 YTDGVTEAM
-501 NTLYGTD
+501 NTAQELYGEERLKRTLD
-508 RMLRALNAAEG
+508 ANVSAAPEEIFKAVKKD
-519 GSCRQLLE
+519 L
-527 ALHRDVDE
+527 DDFV
-535 FAGGADQF
+535 ADAPQF
-543 NDITMLCIEMK
+543 DDITMLAMRYL
-554 SSGMKKIN
+554 GR
-562 LAPTLEQLPQATDF
+562 
-576 FEGILAEAGAS
+576 EGG
-587 MKVIAQVNVAVD
+587 
-599 EIFSNIARYS
+599 
-609 GATGVVLGCSL
+609 
-620 KDGRATLRFSDNG
+620 
-633 RPYDPTE
+633 
-640 KPDPDTTQ
+640 
-648 SAEEREVGGLGIF
+648 
-661 MVKKLMDEVTYE
+661 
-673 YADGSNILTL
+673 
-683 VKSL
+683 

>member
-1 MKLSLRQKTVCM
+1 MLSLRQKTVCM

-53 SLVNAEEVGELVAQV
+53 SLVNAEEVRELVAQV

-85 WAEYLSQYTGISE
+85 WAEYLSQYTDISE

-290 ERDINGYIENLTH
+290 ERDISGYIENLTH

-362 DDHLALV
+362 DDHLAV
-369 MADVSGKGV
+369 VIADVSGKGV

-383 MMISKTLLKSAAQSG
+383 MVIAKTLIKDHTQSG
-398 LSPKAV
+398 KPPEEV
-404 LEKVNDQL
+404 FTEVNRQL
-412 CENNEAEMFVTVWLG
+412 CEANDENLFVTAWMGV
-427 ILEISTGKMKC
+427 LEISTGKLVYV
-438 ANAGHEYPSIMRKGG
+438 NAGHNPPVIGRKNGETEFLR
-453 SFELFKDK
+453 SRP
-461 HGFVLAGM
+461 GFVLAGLDFTK
-469 EGARY
+469 Y
-474 REYELELDAGDRLVV
+474 RAGSLELMPGDLLYL
-489 YTDGVPEATNAS
+489 YTDGVTEAM
-501 NTLYGTD
+501 NTAQELYGEERLKRTLD
-508 RMLRALNAAEG
+508 ANVSAAPEEIFKAVKKD
-519 GSCRQLLE
+519 L
-527 ALHRDVDE
+527 DDFV
-535 FAGGADQF
+535 ADAPQF
-543 NDITMLCIEMK
+543 DDITMLAMRYL
-554 SSGMKKIN
+554 GR
-562 LAPTLEQLPQATDF
+562 
-576 FEGILAEAGAS
+576 EGG
-587 MKVIAQVNVAVD
+587 
-599 EIFSNIARYS
+599 
-609 GATGVVLGCSL
+609 
-620 KDGRATLRFSDNG
+620 
-633 RPYDPTE
+633 
-640 KPDPDTTQ
+640 
-648 SAEEREVGGLGIF
+648 
-661 MVKKLMDEVTYE
+661 
-673 YADGSNILTL
+673 
-683 VKSL
+683 

>member
-53 SLVNAEEVGELVAQV
+53 SLVNAEEVRELVAQV

-362 DDHLALV
+362 DDHLAV
-369 MADVSGKGV
+369 VIADVSGKGV
-378 PAALF
+378 SAALF
-383 MMISKTLLKSAAQSG
+383 MVIAKTLIKDHTQSG
-398 LSPKAV
+398 KPPEEV
-404 LEKVNDQL
+404 FTEVNRQL
-412 CENNEAEMFVTVWLG
+412 CEANDENLFVTAWMGV
-427 ILEISTGKMKC
+427 LEISTGKLVYV
-438 ANAGHEYPSIMRKGG
+438 NAGHNPPVIGRKNGETEFLR
-453 SFELFKDK
+453 SRP
-461 HGFVLAGM
+461 GFVLAGLDFTK
-469 EGARY
+469 Y
-474 REYELELDAGDRLVV
+474 RAGSLELMPGDLLYL
-489 YTDGVPEATNAS
+489 YTDGVTEAM
-501 NTLYGTD
+501 NTAQELYGEERLKRTLD
-508 RMLRALNAAEG
+508 ANVSAAPEEIFKAVKKD
-519 GSCRQLLE
+519 L
-527 ALHRDVDE
+527 DDFV
-535 FAGGADQF
+535 ADAPQF
-543 NDITMLCIEMK
+543 DDITMLAMRYL
-554 SSGMKKIN
+554 GR
-562 LAPTLEQLPQATDF
+562 
-576 FEGILAEAGAS
+576 EGG
-587 MKVIAQVNVAVD
+587 
-599 EIFSNIARYS
+599 
-609 GATGVVLGCSL
+609 
-620 KDGRATLRFSDNG
+620 
-633 RPYDPTE
+633 
-640 KPDPDTTQ
+640 
-648 SAEEREVGGLGIF
+648 
-661 MVKKLMDEVTYE
+661 
-673 YADGSNILTL
+673 
-683 VKSL
+683 

>member
-1 MKLSLRQKTVCM
+1 MKISLRQKTVCM

-53 SLVNAEEVGELVAQV
+53 SLVNAEEVRELVAQV

-362 DDHLALV
+362 DDHLAV
-369 MADVSGKGV
+369 VIADVSGKGV

-383 MMISKTLLKSAAQSG
+383 MVIAKTLIKDHTQSG
-398 LSPKAV
+398 KPPEEV
-404 LEKVNDQL
+404 FTEVNRQL
-412 CENNEAEMFVTVWLG
+412 CEANDENLFVTAWMGV
-427 ILEISTGKMKC
+427 LEISTGKLVYV
-438 ANAGHEYPSIMRKGG
+438 NAGHNPPVIGRKNGETEFLR
-453 SFELFKDK
+453 SRP
-461 HGFVLAGM
+461 GFVLAGLDFTK
-469 EGARY
+469 Y
-474 REYELELDAGDRLVV
+474 RAGSLELMPGDLLYL
-489 YTDGVPEATNAS
+489 YTDGVTEAM
-501 NTLYGTD
+501 NTAQELYGEERLKRTLD
-508 RMLRALNAAEG
+508 ANVSAAPEEIFKAVKKD
-519 GSCRQLLE
+519 L
-527 ALHRDVDE
+527 DDFV
-535 FAGGADQF
+535 ADAPQF
-543 NDITMLCIEMK
+543 DDITMLAMRYL
-554 SSGMKKIN
+554 GR
-562 LAPTLEQLPQATDF
+562 
-576 FEGILAEAGAS
+576 EGG
-587 MKVIAQVNVAVD
+587 
-599 EIFSNIARYS
+599 
-609 GATGVVLGCSL
+609 
-620 KDGRATLRFSDNG
+620 
-633 RPYDPTE
+633 
-640 KPDPDTTQ
+640 
-648 SAEEREVGGLGIF
+648 
-661 MVKKLMDEVTYE
+661 
-673 YADGSNILTL
+673 
-683 VKSL
+683 

>member
-53 SLVNAEEVGELVAQV
+53 SLVNAEEVRELVAQV

-362 DDHLALV
+362 DDHLAV
-369 MADVSGKGV
+369 VIADVSGKGV

-383 MMISKTLLKSAAQSG
+383 MVIAKTLIKDHTQSG
-398 LSPKAV
+398 KPPEEV
-404 LEKVNDQL
+404 FTEVNRQL
-412 CENNEAEMFVTVWLG
+412 CEANDENLFVTAWMGV
-427 ILEISTGKMKC
+427 LEISTGKLVYV
-438 ANAGHEYPSIMRKGG
+438 NAGHNPPVIGRKNGETEFLR
-453 SFELFKDK
+453 SRP
-461 HGFVLAGM
+461 GFVLAGLDFTK
-469 EGARY
+469 Y
-474 REYELELDAGDRLVV
+474 RAGSLELMPGDLLYL
-489 YTDGVPEATNAS
+489 YTDGVTEAM
-501 NTLYGTD
+501 NTAQELYGEERLKRTLD
-508 RMLRALNAAEG
+508 ANVSAAPEEIFKAVKKD
-519 GSCRQLLE
+519 L
-527 ALHRDVDE
+527 DDFV
-535 FAGGADQF
+535 ADAPQF
-543 NDITMLCIEMK
+543 DDITMLAMRYL
-554 SSGMKKIN
+554 GR
-562 LAPTLEQLPQATDF
+562 
-576 FEGILAEAGAS
+576 EGG
-587 MKVIAQVNVAVD
+587 
-599 EIFSNIARYS
+599 
-609 GATGVVLGCSL
+609 
-620 KDGRATLRFSDNG
+620 
-633 RPYDPTE
+633 
-640 KPDPDTTQ
+640 
-648 SAEEREVGGLGIF
+648 
-661 MVKKLMDEVTYE
+661 
-673 YADGSNILTL
+673 
-683 VKSL
+683 

>member
-53 SLVNAEEVGELVAQV
+53 SLVNAEEVRELVAQV

-349 EVGGDFYDFFLVD
+349 EVGGDFYDFFLMD
-362 DDHLALV
+362 DDHLAV
-369 MADVSGKGV
+369 VIADVSGKGV

-383 MMISKTLLKSAAQSG
+383 MVIAKTLIKDHTQSG
-398 LSPKAV
+398 KLPEEV
-404 LEKVNDQL
+404 FTEVNRQL
-412 CENNEAEMFVTVWLG
+412 CEANDENLFVTAWMGV
-427 ILEISTGKMKC
+427 LEISTGKLVYV
-438 ANAGHEYPSIMRKGG
+438 NAGHNPPVIGRKNGETEFLR
-453 SFELFKDK
+453 SRP
-461 HGFVLAGM
+461 GFVLAGLDFTK
-469 EGARY
+469 Y
-474 REYELELDAGDRLVV
+474 RAGSLELMPGDLLYL
-489 YTDGVPEATNAS
+489 YTDGVTEAM
-501 NTLYGTD
+501 NTAQELYGEERLKRTLD
-508 RMLRALNAAEG
+508 ANVSAAPEEIFKAVKKD
-519 GSCRQLLE
+519 L
-527 ALHRDVDE
+527 DDFV
-535 FAGGADQF
+535 ADAPQF
-543 NDITMLCIEMK
+543 DDITMLAMRYL
-554 SSGMKKIN
+554 GR
-562 LAPTLEQLPQATDF
+562 
-576 FEGILAEAGAS
+576 EGG
-587 MKVIAQVNVAVD
+587 
-599 EIFSNIARYS
+599 
-609 GATGVVLGCSL
+609 
-620 KDGRATLRFSDNG
+620 
-633 RPYDPTE
+633 
-640 KPDPDTTQ
+640 
-648 SAEEREVGGLGIF
+648 
-661 MVKKLMDEVTYE
+661 
-673 YADGSNILTL
+673 
-683 VKSL
+683 

>member
-53 SLVNAEEVGELVAQV
+53 SLVNAEEVRELVAQV

-362 DDHLALV
+362 DDHLAV
-369 MADVSGKGV
+369 VIADVSGKGV

-383 MMISKTLLKSAAQSG
+383 MVIAKTLIKDHTQSG
-398 LSPKAV
+398 KPPEEV
-404 LEKVNDQL
+404 FTEVNRQL
-412 CENNEAEMFVTVWLG
+412 CEANDENLFVTAWMGV
-427 ILEISTGKMKC
+427 LEISTGKLVYV
-438 ANAGHEYPSIMRKGG
+438 NAGHNPPVIG
-453 SFELFKDK
+453 SKNGETEFLRSRP
-461 HGFVLAGM
+461 GFVLAGLDFTK
-469 EGARY
+469 Y
-474 REYELELDAGDRLVV
+474 RAGSLELMPGDLLYL
-489 YTDGVPEATNAS
+489 YTDGVTEAM
-501 NTLYGTD
+501 NTAQELYGEERLKRTLD
-508 RMLRALNAAEG
+508 ANVSAAPEEIFKAVKKD
-519 GSCRQLLE
+519 L
-527 ALHRDVDE
+527 DDFV
-535 FAGGADQF
+535 ADAPQF
-543 NDITMLCIEMK
+543 DDITMLAMRYL
-554 SSGMKKIN
+554 GR
-562 LAPTLEQLPQATDF
+562 
-576 FEGILAEAGAS
+576 EGG
-587 MKVIAQVNVAVD
+587 
-599 EIFSNIARYS
+599 
-609 GATGVVLGCSL
+609 
-620 KDGRATLRFSDNG
+620 
-633 RPYDPTE
+633 
-640 KPDPDTTQ
+640 
-648 SAEEREVGGLGIF
+648 
-661 MVKKLMDEVTYE
+661 
-673 YADGSNILTL
+673 
-683 VKSL
+683 

>member
-362 DDHLALV
+362 DDHLAV
-369 MADVSGKGV
+369 VIADVSGKGV

-383 MMISKTLLKSAAQSG
+383 MVIAKTLIKDHTQSG
-398 LSPKAV
+398 KPPEEV
-404 LEKVNDQL
+404 FTEVNRQL
-412 CENNEAEMFVTVWLG
+412 CEANDENLFVTAWMGV
-427 ILEISTGKMKC
+427 LEISTGKLVYV
-438 ANAGHEYPSIMRKGG
+438 NAGHNPPVIGRKNGETEFLRSRPS
-453 SFELFKDK
+453 
-461 HGFVLAGM
+461 FVLAGLDFTK
-469 EGARY
+469 Y
-474 REYELELDAGDRLVV
+474 RAGSLELMPGDLLYL
-489 YTDGVPEATNAS
+489 YTDGVTEAM
-501 NTLYGTD
+501 NTAQELYGEERLKRTLD
-508 RMLRALNAAEG
+508 ANVSAAPEEIFKAVKKD
-519 GSCRQLLE
+519 L
-527 ALHRDVDE
+527 DDFV
-535 FAGGADQF
+535 ADAPQF
-543 NDITMLCIEMK
+543 DDITMLAMRYL
-554 SSGMKKIN
+554 GR
-562 LAPTLEQLPQATDF
+562 
-576 FEGILAEAGAS
+576 EGG
-587 MKVIAQVNVAVD
+587 
-599 EIFSNIARYS
+599 
-609 GATGVVLGCSL
+609 
-620 KDGRATLRFSDNG
+620 
-633 RPYDPTE
+633 
-640 KPDPDTTQ
+640 
-648 SAEEREVGGLGIF
+648 
-661 MVKKLMDEVTYE
+661 
-673 YADGSNILTL
+673 
-683 VKSL
+683 

>member
-53 SLVNAEEVGELVAQV
+53 SLVNAEEVRELVAQV

-362 DDHLALV
+362 DDHLAV
-369 MADVSGKGV
+369 VIADVSGKGV

-383 MMISKTLLKSAAQSG
+383 MVIAKTLIKDHTQSG
-398 LSPKAV
+398 KPPEEV
-404 LEKVNDQL
+404 FTEVNRQL
-412 CENNEAEMFVTVWLG
+412 CEANDENLFVTAWMGV
-427 ILEISTGKMKC
+427 LEISTGKLVYV
-438 ANAGHEYPSIMRKGG
+438 NAGHNPPVIGRKNGETEFLR
-453 SFELFKDK
+453 SRP
-461 HGFVLAGM
+461 GFVLAGLDFTK
-469 EGARY
+469 Y
-474 REYELELDAGDRLVV
+474 RAGSLELMPGDLLYL
-489 YTDGVPEATNAS
+489 YTDGVTEAM
-501 NTLYGTD
+501 NTAQELYGEERLKRTLD
-508 RMLRALNAAEG
+508 ANVSAAPEEIFKAVKKD
-519 GSCRQLLE
+519 L
-527 ALHRDVDE
+527 VD
-535 FAGGADQF
+535 FVADAPQF
-543 NDITMLCIEMK
+543 DDITMLAMRYL
-554 SSGMKKIN
+554 GR
-562 LAPTLEQLPQATDF
+562 
-576 FEGILAEAGAS
+576 EGG
-587 MKVIAQVNVAVD
+587 
-599 EIFSNIARYS
+599 
-609 GATGVVLGCSL
+609 
-620 KDGRATLRFSDNG
+620 
-633 RPYDPTE
+633 
-640 KPDPDTTQ
+640 
-648 SAEEREVGGLGIF
+648 
-661 MVKKLMDEVTYE
+661 
-673 YADGSNILTL
+673 
-683 VKSL
+683 

>member
-217 MRLCAILIGITTVIT
+217 MRLCAILIGVTTVIT

-362 DDHLALV
+362 DDHLAV
-369 MADVSGKGV
+369 VIADVSGKGV

-383 MMISKTLLKSAAQSG
+383 MVIAKTLIKDHTQSG
-398 LSPKAV
+398 KPPEEV
-404 LEKVNDQL
+404 FTEVNRQL
-412 CENNEAEMFVTVWLG
+412 CEANDENLFVTAWMGV
-427 ILEISTGKMKC
+427 LEISTGKLVYV
-438 ANAGHEYPSIMRKGG
+438 NAGHNPPVIGRKNGETEFLR
-453 SFELFKDK
+453 SRP
-461 HGFVLAGM
+461 GFVLAGLDFTK
-469 EGARY
+469 Y
-474 REYELELDAGDRLVV
+474 RAGSLELMPGDLLYL
-489 YTDGVPEATNAS
+489 YTDGVTEAM
-501 NTLYGTD
+501 NTAQELYGEERLKRTLD
-508 RMLRALNAAEG
+508 ANVSAAPEEIFKAVKKD
-519 GSCRQLLE
+519 L
-527 ALHRDVDE
+527 DDFV
-535 FAGGADQF
+535 ADAPQF
-543 NDITMLCIEMK
+543 DDITMLAMRYL
-554 SSGMKKIN
+554 GR
-562 LAPTLEQLPQATDF
+562 
-576 FEGILAEAGAS
+576 EGG
-587 MKVIAQVNVAVD
+587 
-599 EIFSNIARYS
+599 
-609 GATGVVLGCSL
+609 
-620 KDGRATLRFSDNG
+620 
-633 RPYDPTE
+633 
-640 KPDPDTTQ
+640 
-648 SAEEREVGGLGIF
+648 
-661 MVKKLMDEVTYE
+661 
-673 YADGSNILTL
+673 
-683 VKSL
+683 

>member
-53 SLVNAEEVGELVAQV
+53 SLVNAEEVRELVAQV

-111 IKTANNVLSLY
+111 IKTANNVLSMY

-184 AGAAVL
+184 AGASVL

-362 DDHLALV
+362 DDHLAV
-369 MADVSGKGV
+369 VIADVSGKGV

-383 MMISKTLLKSAAQSG
+383 MVIAKTLIKDHTQSG
-398 LSPKAV
+398 KPPEEV
-404 LEKVNDQL
+404 FTEVNRQL
-412 CENNEAEMFVTVWLG
+412 CEANDENLFVTAWMGV
-427 ILEISTGKMKC
+427 LEISTGKLVYV
-438 ANAGHEYPSIMRKGG
+438 NAGHNPPVIGRKNGETEFLR
-453 SFELFKDK
+453 SRP
-461 HGFVLAGM
+461 GFVLAGLDFTK
-469 EGARY
+469 Y
-474 REYELELDAGDRLVV
+474 RAGSLELMPGDLLYL
-489 YTDGVPEATNAS
+489 YTDGVTEAM
-501 NTLYGTD
+501 NTAQELYGEERLKRTLD
-508 RMLRALNAAEG
+508 ANVSAAPEEIFKAVKKD
-519 GSCRQLLE
+519 L
-527 ALHRDVDE
+527 DDFV
-535 FAGGADQF
+535 ADAPQF
-543 NDITMLCIEMK
+543 DDITMLAMRYL
-554 SSGMKKIN
+554 GR
-562 LAPTLEQLPQATDF
+562 
-576 FEGILAEAGAS
+576 EGG
-587 MKVIAQVNVAVD
+587 
-599 EIFSNIARYS
+599 
-609 GATGVVLGCSL
+609 
-620 KDGRATLRFSDNG
+620 
-633 RPYDPTE
+633 
-640 KPDPDTTQ
+640 
-648 SAEEREVGGLGIF
+648 
-661 MVKKLMDEVTYE
+661 
-673 YADGSNILTL
+673 
-683 VKSL
+683 

>member
-53 SLVNAEEVGELVAQV
+53 SLVNAEEVRELVAQV

-362 DDHLALV
+362 DDHLAV
-369 MADVSGKGV
+369 VIADVSGKGV

-383 MMISKTLLKSAAQSG
+383 MVIAKTLIKDHTQSG
-398 LSPKAV
+398 KPPEEV
-404 LEKVNDQL
+404 FTEVNRQL
-412 CENNEAEMFVTVWLG
+412 CEANDENLFVTAWMGV
-427 ILEISTGKMKC
+427 LEISTGKLVYV
-438 ANAGHEYPSIMRKGG
+438 NAGHNPPVIGRKNGETEFLR
-453 SFELFKDK
+453 SRP
-461 HGFVLAGM
+461 GFVLAGLDFTK
-469 EGARY
+469 Y
-474 REYELELDAGDRLVV
+474 RAGSLELMPGDLLYL
-489 YTDGVPEATNAS
+489 YTDGVTEAM
-501 NTLYGTD
+501 NTAQELYGEERLKRT
-508 RMLRALNAAEG
+508 LGANVSAAPEEIFKAVKKD
-519 GSCRQLLE
+519 L
-527 ALHRDVDE
+527 DDFV
-535 FAGGADQF
+535 ADAPQF
-543 NDITMLCIEMK
+543 DDITMLAMRYL
-554 SSGMKKIN
+554 GR
-562 LAPTLEQLPQATDF
+562 
-576 FEGILAEAGAS
+576 EGG
-587 MKVIAQVNVAVD
+587 
-599 EIFSNIARYS
+599 
-609 GATGVVLGCSL
+609 
-620 KDGRATLRFSDNG
+620 
-633 RPYDPTE
+633 
-640 KPDPDTTQ
+640 
-648 SAEEREVGGLGIF
+648 
-661 MVKKLMDEVTYE
+661 
-673 YADGSNILTL
+673 
-683 VKSL
+683 

>member
-53 SLVNAEEVGELVAQV
+53 SLVNAEEVRELVAQV

-349 EVGGDFYDFFLVD
+349 EVGGDFYDFFLMD
-362 DDHLALV
+362 DDHLAV
-369 MADVSGKGV
+369 VIADVSGKGV

-383 MMISKTLLKSAAQSG
+383 MVIAKTLIKDHTQSG
-398 LSPKAV
+398 KPPEEVFA
-404 LEKVNDQL
+404 EVNRQL
-412 CENNEAEMFVTVWLG
+412 CEANDENLFVTAWMGV
-427 ILEISTGKMKC
+427 LEISTGKLVYV
-438 ANAGHEYPSIMRKGG
+438 NAGHNPPVIGRKNGETEFLR
-453 SFELFKDK
+453 SRP
-461 HGFVLAGM
+461 GFVLAGLDFTK
-469 EGARY
+469 Y
-474 REYELELDAGDRLVV
+474 RAGSLELMPGDLLYL
-489 YTDGVPEATNAS
+489 YTDGVTEAM
-501 NTLYGTD
+501 NTAQELYGEERLKRTLD
-508 RMLRALNAAEG
+508 ANVSAAPEEIFKAVKKD
-519 GSCRQLLE
+519 L
-527 ALHRDVDE
+527 DDFV
-535 FAGGADQF
+535 ADAPQF
-543 NDITMLCIEMK
+543 DDITMLAMRYL
-554 SSGMKKIN
+554 GR
-562 LAPTLEQLPQATDF
+562 
-576 FEGILAEAGAS
+576 EGG
-587 MKVIAQVNVAVD
+587 
-599 EIFSNIARYS
+599 
-609 GATGVVLGCSL
+609 
-620 KDGRATLRFSDNG
+620 
-633 RPYDPTE
+633 
-640 KPDPDTTQ
+640 
-648 SAEEREVGGLGIF
+648 
-661 MVKKLMDEVTYE
+661 
-673 YADGSNILTL
+673 
-683 VKSL
+683 